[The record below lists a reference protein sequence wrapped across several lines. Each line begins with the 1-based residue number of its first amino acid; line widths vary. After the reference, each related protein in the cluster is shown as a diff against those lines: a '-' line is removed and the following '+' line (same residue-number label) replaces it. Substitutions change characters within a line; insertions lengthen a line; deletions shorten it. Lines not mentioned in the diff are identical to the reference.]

1 MVGREFIF
9 DMILKKNKYSYV
21 VILRNDGYVFNFF
34 DSKIII
40 YVVWWFVLLW
50 FIVIFIDDV
59 LIVINVFLYFVLDW
73 VLIFW

>member
-9 DMILKKNKYSYV
+9 GMILKKNKYSYV
-21 VILRNDGYVFNFF
+21 VILGNDGYVFNFF

-40 YVVWWFVLLW
+40 YGVWWFVLLW